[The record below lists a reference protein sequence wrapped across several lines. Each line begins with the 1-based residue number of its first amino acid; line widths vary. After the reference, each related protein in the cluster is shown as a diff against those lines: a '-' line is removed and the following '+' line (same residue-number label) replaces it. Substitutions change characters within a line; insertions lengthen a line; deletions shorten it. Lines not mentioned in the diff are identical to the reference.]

1 MTPKRRL
8 DTWTLIL
15 SLAKLL
21 TVSLGPIYTPALG
34 SPFKDKVLSP
44 AEVQPERQVDFSVLE
59 ASLVYGTSS
68 RTGSK
73 VIQRNSVSGGR
84 KKKKNQNNTKEKK
97 RC

>member
-1 MTPKRRL
+1 MTPKGRL

-73 VIQRNSVSGGR
+73 VIQRNSVSG
-84 KKKKNQNNTKEKK
+84 KKKKHENNTKEKK